1 MSLQSTAQHLASAIG
16 AFVGSHLL
24 HEGAAGRLEGITTVA
39 TLSAL
44 LAMTLPP
51 LLAMISRRVRLRE
64 AAAATGSH

>member
-1 MSLQSTAQHLASAIG
+1 
-16 AFVGSHLL
+16 VGSHLL

-51 LLAMISRRVRLRE
+51 LLAMIGRRVRVRE